1 MDVNVNRNISE
12 DIPQEEY
19 SIDFEISRTPVRLGK
34 SDRVFYMDFNDTNF
48 PVRLQEARKDIA
60 SFLES
65 KRKELGINDLS
76 DLSPK
81 EHSLEE
87 VEKMLA
93 IKEEIEDYIRK
104 KINYMFAYDVCNDV
118 FGLASVV
125 SVTEKGEYYFDNFL
139 NCVLPLVE
147 KEYGIRIKA
156 TNEKVKAYL
165 DKKGMHPALKK

>member
-1 MDVNVNRNISE
+1 MDVDVKRNISE
-12 DIPQEEY
+12 EIPQEEY
-19 SIDFEISRTPVRLGK
+19 SIDFEVSKTPVRLGK

-60 SFLES
+60 DFLES
-65 KRKELGINDLS
+65 KKEELGVHNLS
-76 DLSPK
+76 DLTPK
-81 EHSLEE
+81 EHSF
-87 VEKMLA
+87 
-93 IKEEIEDYIRK
+93 EEIEKTLALKKEIENYIRE
-104 KINYMFAYDVCNDV
+104 KINYMFTYDVCNDV

-125 SVTEKGEYYFDNFL
+125 SVTAKGEYHFDNFL

-165 DKKGMHPALKK
+165 DKKGMHPALRK

>member
-1 MDVNVNRNISE
+1 MDVNLSKNISE

-19 SIDFEISRTPVRLGK
+19 SIDFELSKTPVRLGK

-60 SFLES
+60 NFLES
-65 KRKELGINDLS
+65 KKEELGIHNLS
-76 DLSPK
+76 DLTPR

-87 VEKMLA
+87 IEKTLA
-93 IKEEIEDYIRK
+93 LKKEIEDYIRE

-125 SVTEKGEYYFDNFL
+125 SVTANGEYYFDNFL

-147 KEYGIRIKA
+147 QEYGIRIKA
-156 TNEKVKAYL
+156 TNEKVKSYL